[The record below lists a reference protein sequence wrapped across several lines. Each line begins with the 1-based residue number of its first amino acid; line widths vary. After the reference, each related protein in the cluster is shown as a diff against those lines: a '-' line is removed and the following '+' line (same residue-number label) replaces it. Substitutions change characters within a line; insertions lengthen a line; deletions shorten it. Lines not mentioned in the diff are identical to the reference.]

1 VSRARRWWRPPST
14 KPESLPKVKIGLEV
28 HCQLTALKTKL
39 FCGCSSDYREN
50 EPNEKVCPVCF
61 GIPGTLPVLNAKAV
75 EYATMIALALNCSVA
90 GRSLFYRKNYFYPDL
105 PKGFQIS
112 QYDKAGG
119 VPLASSGSV
128 VVEGEK
134 VRITRIQLEE
144 DPGKLT
150 YEGTIDKSAYSL
162 VDYNR
167 AGIALVEIVTEPDI
181 EDAREAKLFLE
192 KLRSIIESLGVSNGE
207 LDGAM
212 RCDANI
218 SLEGGARVEVKNIS
232 SFKEVEKALNY
243 EILRQR
249 TFSGN
254 ATSETR
260 HWDERRSIT
269 ISLRSK
275 EAEQDYRYFPEPDLP
290 PVFVDQGQ
298 IAKVRQGMPE
308 VADAK
313 AGRYEKEF
321 GLSSQLAKEIAANR
335 ELSAFF
341 EESARLHDGYK
352 EMASL
357 IVGELSGRSSA
368 TGIAISP
375 EEFVGLVR
383 MMESNSITRAQ
394 ARDALREALR
404 NGKPLRDVVRGQEGS
419 AVVDE
424 RTIAAIIEKVV
435 AVRPEAISE
444 ARKDKKAF
452 NYLVGQ
458 VLKEE
463 PRAQPA
469 VAAKLLAQ
477 RLRGK

>member
-1 VSRARRWWRPPST
+1 MQTESR
-14 KPESLPKVKIGLEV
+14 LKVKIGLEV

-39 FCGCSSDYREN
+39 FCSCSSDYRAS
-50 EPNEKVCPVCF
+50 EPNEKICPVCF
-61 GIPGTLPVLNAKAV
+61 GLPGTLPVLNAKAV
-75 EYATMIALALNCSVA
+75 EYATMVGLAMNCEIANRSV
-90 GRSLFYRKNYFYPDL
+90 FYRKNYFYPDL

-119 VPLASSGSV
+119 VAIASGGSV
-128 VVEGEK
+128 EVEGK
-134 VRITRIQLEE
+134 RVRITRIQLEE

-150 YEGTIDKSAYSL
+150 YEGTIDKSSYSL

-181 EDAREAKLFLE
+181 EDAREAKIFLE
-192 KLRSIIESLGVSNGE
+192 KLRSTIESLGVSNGE

-218 SLEGGARVEVKNIS
+218 SLAGGARVEVKNIS

-243 EILRQR
+243 EILRQK

-269 ISLRSK
+269 IALRSK
-275 EAEQDYRYFPEPDLP
+275 EEEQDYRYFPEPDLQP
-290 PVFVDQGQ
+290 IVLDPDSIGR
-298 IAKVRQGMPE
+298 VRTAMPE

-313 AGRYEKEF
+313 AARFAREF
-321 GLSSQLAKEIAANR
+321 GLSPQLAKELAANR
-335 ELSAFF
+335 ELAGFF
-341 EESARLHDGYK
+341 EECARLADGYQ
-352 EMASL
+352 EMAGL
-357 IVGELSGRSSA
+357 IVGELSASA
-368 TGIAISP
+368 KAGKRAISP

-383 MMESNSITRAQ
+383 MIRSSAITRAQ
-394 ARDALREALR
+394 AKEALRETFR
-404 NGKPLRDVVRGQEGS
+404 TGKPVRDVIKVKQPS

-424 RTIAAIIEKVV
+424 GAIAAVIERVV
-435 AVRPEAISE
+435 ASRPGSLEEAGS
-444 ARKDKKAF
+444 DKKAF

-463 PRAQPA
+463 PNAQPA
-469 VAAKLLAQ
+469 VVAKLLAQ
-477 RLRGK
+477 RLRKE

>member
-1 VSRARRWWRPPST
+1 MQ
-14 KPESLPKVKIGLEV
+14 PESALKVKIGLEV

-39 FCGCSSDYREN
+39 FCPCSSDYRSS
-50 EPNEKVCPVCF
+50 EPNEKICPVCF
-61 GIPGTLPVLNAKAV
+61 GLPGTLPVLNAKAV
-75 EYATMIALALNCSVA
+75 EYATMIGLALNCKVANRSV
-90 GRSLFYRKNYFYPDL
+90 FYRKNYFYPDL

-119 VPLASSGSV
+119 VAIASAGSV
-128 VVEGEK
+128 EVGGRR
-134 VRITRIQLEE
+134 VRVTRIQLEE

-150 YEGTIDKSAYSL
+150 YEGTIDKSSHSL

-181 EDAREAKLFLE
+181 EDAREAKAFLE

-218 SLEGGARVEVKNIS
+218 SLAGGARVEVKNIS

-254 ATSETR
+254 ASSETR

-269 ISLRSK
+269 IALRSK
-275 EAEQDYRYFPEPDLP
+275 EEEQDYRYFPEPDLGP
-290 PVFVDQGQ
+290 IVLKPAA
-298 IAKVRQGMPE
+298 IASVRRAMPE
-308 VADAK
+308 VVDAR
-313 AGRYEKEF
+313 ASRYSKEF
-321 GLSSQLAKEIAANR
+321 GLSNQLAKELAANKD
-335 ELSAFF
+335 LSAFF
-341 EESARLHDGYK
+341 EECAKLDHGFQ
-352 EMASL
+352 EMAGL
-357 IVGELSGRSSA
+357 IVGELSGGPPPGASA
-368 TGIAISP
+368 LRP
-375 EEFVGLVR
+375 DEFVALVK
-383 MMESNSITRAQ
+383 MVESSTITRAQ
-394 ARDALREALR
+394 AKEALREALR
-404 NGKPLRDVVRGQEGS
+404 TGARVSEVVKQKNLS

-424 RTIAAIIEKVV
+424 RAIAALIESVV
-435 AVRPEAISE
+435 AARPGALDE
-444 ARKDKKAF
+444 ARGDKKSF
-452 NYLVGQ
+452 SYLVGQ

-463 PRAQPA
+463 PKAHPG
-469 VAAKLLAQ
+469 VVAKLLAK

>member
-1 VSRARRWWRPPST
+1 VQA
-14 KPESLPKVKIGLEV
+14 ESNLKVKIGLEV

-39 FCGCSSDYREN
+39 FCSCSSDYRSS
-50 EPNEKVCPVCF
+50 EPNEKICPVCF
-61 GIPGTLPVLNAKAV
+61 GLPGTLPVLNAKAV
-75 EYATMIALALNCSVA
+75 ECATMIALALDCSIA
-90 GRSLFYRKNYFYPDL
+90 NRSFFYRKNYFYPDL

-119 VPLASSGSV
+119 VAIASAGSV
-128 VVEGEK
+128 EVEGKK

-150 YEGTIDKSAYSL
+150 YEGTIDKSGYSL

-181 EDAREAKLFLE
+181 EDAREAKMFLE
-192 KLRSIIESLGVSNGE
+192 KLRSTIESLGVSNGE

-218 SLEGGARVEVKNIS
+218 SLAGGARVEVKNIS

-254 ATSETR
+254 AASETR

-269 ISLRSK
+269 IALRSK
-275 EAEQDYRYFPEPDLP
+275 EQEQDYRYFPEPDLQP
-290 PVFVDQGQ
+290 IVLEPDS
-298 IAKVRQGMPE
+298 INKVRAEMPE

-313 AGRYEKEF
+313 ASRYAKEF
-321 GLSSQLAKEIAANR
+321 GLSPQLARELAANK
-335 ELSAFF
+335 ELSGFF
-341 EESARLHDGYK
+341 DQCARLYDGYQ

-357 IVGELSGRSSA
+357 IIGELSGGA
-368 TGIAISP
+368 TNAKRAIQP
-375 EEFVGLVR
+375 DEFVGLAR
-383 MMESNSITRAQ
+383 MVDSSAITRAQ
-394 ARDALREALR
+394 AKEALREAMR
-404 NGKPLRDVVRGQEGS
+404 TGTPVGEVIKSQKPS

-424 RTIAAIIEKVV
+424 EAIEAVIRKVV
-435 AVRPEAISE
+435 ASRPGSIKEA
-444 ARKDKKAF
+444 AGDKKAF
-452 NYLVGQ
+452 NFLVGQ

-463 PRAQPA
+463 PKAQPA
-469 VAAKLLAQ
+469 VVAKLLAQ
-477 RLRGK
+477 RLRKD

>member
-1 VSRARRWWRPPST
+1 MQAEPT
-14 KPESLPKVKIGLEV
+14 AKVKIGLEV

-39 FCGCSSDYREN
+39 FCSCSSDYRES
-50 EPNEKVCPVCF
+50 EPNEKVCQVCF
-61 GIPGTLPVLNAKAV
+61 GLPGTLPVLNSKAV
-75 EYATMIALALNCSVA
+75 EYATMIALALNCTVAERSV
-90 GRSLFYRKNYFYPDL
+90 FYRKNYFYPDL

-119 VPLASSGSV
+119 IPIASGGFV
-128 VVEGEK
+128 DVEGK
-134 VRITRIQLEE
+134 RVRITRIQLEE

-150 YEGTIDKSAYSL
+150 YEGTIDKSTYSL

-181 EDAREAKLFLE
+181 VDAREAKMFLE
-192 KLRSIIESLGVSNGE
+192 KLRSTIESLGVSNGE

-218 SLEGGARVEVKNIS
+218 SLAGGARVEVKNIS

-269 ISLRSK
+269 IAMRSK
-275 EAEQDYRYFPEPDLP
+275 EEEQDYRYFPEPDLRPIVLP
-290 PVFVDQGQ
+290 PEA
-298 IAKVRQGMPE
+298 IAKIRGAMPE

-313 AGRYEKEF
+313 AARYAREF
-321 GLSSQLAKEIAANR
+321 GLSPQLAKELAASK

-341 EESARLHDGYK
+341 DRCAELYDGYQ
-352 EMASL
+352 EMAGL
-357 IVGELSGRSSA
+357 IVGELSGEVPPGSA
-368 TGIAISP
+368 RVTP
-375 EEFVGLVR
+375 EDFVELAKMVDSG
-383 MMESNSITRAQ
+383 SITRAQ
-394 ARDALREALR
+394 AKEALREAMKTGRPARQVVQQR
-404 NGKPLRDVVRGQEGS
+404 NLS
-419 AVVDE
+419 AVADE
-424 RTIAAIIEKVV
+424 GAIASLIDKVLK
-435 AVRPEAISE
+435 ARPEALAE
-444 ARKDKKAF
+444 ARADKKAF
-452 NYLVGQ
+452 SYLVGQ

-463 PRAQPA
+463 PNAQPG
-469 VAAKLLAQ
+469 VVAKLLAQ
-477 RLRGK
+477 RIRRN